1 MSSVLQSLELSDEDE
16 VLSEEVRVIEK
27 GSVSRSGD
35 RSRARGLGGDI
46 RKETRGRGSRGDTS
60 SKVPA

>member
-1 MSSVLQSLELSDEDE
+1 MCIVMSSVLQSLELSDEDE

-35 RSRARGLGGDI
+35 RSRGRGLGGD
-46 RKETRGRGSRGDTS
+46 KETRGRGF
-60 SKVPA
+60 